1 MSFDRFEQVLV
12 QQDERTGLHAVIV
25 IHDTTL
31 GPALGGV
38 RMHPYPDEA
47 AALDDA
53 LHLAKAMTLKSAAA
67 GLKLGGG
74 WSAVIGD
81 PARDKTDDLMRAH
94 GRLIA
99 TLGPGRFIPVND
111 VGTTQADMKLIGGE
125 TAPVCDSGDPSP
137 MTALGVLEGIRAC
150 LRAVGGDGGNGI
162 GGATGIGPGTGSAAG
177 TSTSTSTGP
186 GGDGDGNL
194 AGVRVAVQ
202 GAGNVGSALA
212 DLLAAESADLLISD
226 TDPTRATA
234 VATRV
239 GARVVPPAD
248 LVTADCDILAPCAL
262 GPVVTDTTL
271 PALRCRAIAGGAN
284 NVLAAHH
291 HAAAL
296 EARGI
301 LYAPDFCINA
311 GGLIYL
317 EEQLLGHDEAQA
329 RTRVRAVGTR
339 VAEVIAYARHSG
351 VTTTDAATE
360 LARARLLA

>member
-125 TAPVCDSGDPSP
+125 TSPVCASGDPSP

-150 LRAVGGDGGNGI
+150 LRAGGGDGG
-162 GGATGIGPGTGSAAG
+162 
-177 TSTSTSTGP
+177 TSTSTGP
-186 GGDGDGNL
+186 GPDGTL
-194 AGVRVAVQ
+194 AGVRVAIQ

-226 TDPTRATA
+226 TDPTRAAA
-234 VATRV
+234 VAARV

-248 LVTADCDILAPCAL
+248 LITADCDLLAPCAL

-317 EEQLLGHDEAQA
+317 EEQLLGHDDAQA
-329 RTRVRAVGTR
+329 RTRVRAVGAR